1 MQIRSVLV
9 LAAVILGL
17 GAAQESARAAG
28 QVAVGAPQVTPTP
41 VPSPAEN
48 LNTPIDSCA
57 FSKGG
62 VEVRCAAGCHAELN
76 GNICEDI
83 KKLFD
88 NCLSMKCSHVK
99 TGDTDG
105 IVKLMRCFAW
115 AGGVCA
121 RTLGCGFGD
130 ESGREVQ

>member
-9 LAAVILGL
+9 FSAVILGL
-17 GAAQESARAAG
+17 GSAQGAAWA
-28 QVAVGAPQVTPTP
+28 APQVAPTP

-48 LNTPIDSCA
+48 LNTPIDSCP
-57 FSKGG
+57 FTKGG

-88 NCLSMKCSHVK
+88 ACISMKCGHVK
-99 TGDTDG
+99 AEDPDFVT
-105 IVKLMRCFAW
+105 KLLRCQAW

-121 RTLGCGFGD
+121 RTLGCGFSD